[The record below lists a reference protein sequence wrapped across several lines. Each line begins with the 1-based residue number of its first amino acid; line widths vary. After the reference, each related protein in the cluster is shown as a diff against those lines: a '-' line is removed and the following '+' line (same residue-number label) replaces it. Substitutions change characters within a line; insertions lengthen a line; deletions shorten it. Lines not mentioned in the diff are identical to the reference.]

1 MLFCIKTSFLAK
13 KRFIEY
19 KDTRTSLKSFHLL
32 PPQKAHCATKIEI
45 TQLLDFIRDLGFLRG
60 PQAHSL
66 LPPMPPCYPT
76 PRKHTVKKQKL
87 KFFSFRI
94 S

>member
-45 TQLLDFIRDLGFLRG
+45 TQLLDFIRDLGFFVFKTQYLYIKLRLFCIE
-60 PQAHSL
+60 PE
-66 LPPMPPCYPT
+66 
-76 PRKHTVKKQKL
+76 
-87 KFFSFRI
+87 
-94 S
+94 

>member
-45 TQLLDFIRDLGFLRG
+45 SQLLDFIRDLGFLRG
-60 PQAHSL
+60 PQPYPARSL
-66 LPPMPPCYPT
+66 PESTL
-76 PRKHTVKKQKL
+76 
-87 KFFSFRI
+87 
-94 S
+94 

>member
-45 TQLLDFIRDLGFLRG
+45 SQFWDFIKIWNFCEDLKLKNF
-60 PQAHSL
+60 
-66 LPPMPPCYPT
+66 LPPT
-76 PRKHTVKKQKL
+76 QKAHCATT
-87 KFFSFRI
+87 KIQI
-94 S
+94 SSSP